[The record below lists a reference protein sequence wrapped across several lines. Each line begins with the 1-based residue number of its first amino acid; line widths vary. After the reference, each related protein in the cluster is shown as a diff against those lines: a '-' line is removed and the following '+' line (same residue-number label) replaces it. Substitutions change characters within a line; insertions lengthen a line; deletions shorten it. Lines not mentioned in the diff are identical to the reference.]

1 MSDTLLYNVLGQ
13 SSFVILNKA
22 LNRALGANES
32 MILSFLV
39 DKRNFTNGA
48 DFFYTIDNLCYDTA
62 LGEKA
67 VRSAMKNLI
76 DKGILIK
83 KDFVGL
89 PPKQYYNINMQAILG
104 ILSNPSPKGRD
115 IPASIDN
122 PSQRES
128 INPLQKATLNP
139 SLKGRDIYNNK
150 ENKNTNIKTHY
161 NAHASAREGGGVDFA
176 NALPLRANANPSL
189 QAEPAMPKEL
199 KRPPSHIN
207 IAKQTSYARFCAQL
221 GKPYDS
227 EQESAFNEFWG
238 LYPRK
243 SNEIKAVEAFLNA
256 LGRGVNINTLQEQLK
271 RFKTLLKHKS
281 TPIDKIPFA
290 STWLDSERYNDDL
303 ESELAQFDSPAR
315 EIEITPEQVWKRAMS
330 ELPEPSAEFTHEQL
344 ASQPAILRSYK
355 GQKLYAG
362 AKMHTIIGLGLGK
375 ANNKAGYV
383 IEVTLRDE
391 RDCEVT
397 FRFHAKNQLDF
408 FINNYKI

>member
-1 MSDTLLYNVLGQ
+1 MKLTGNYTTMSNKIIQHDSISLDAKAIYFYMASLPDNWDFSVERIAYC
-13 SSFVILNKA
+13 LNITEARSRKYV
-22 LNRALGANES
+22 NE
-32 MILSFLV
+32 
-39 DKRNFTNGA
+39 
-48 DFFYTIDNLCYDTA
+48 
-62 LGEKA
+62 
-67 VRSAMKNLI
+67 LI
-76 DKGILIK
+76 DFGLLQRVFYHNANGNRKSIYILYDLETMSNKMTDDEAIEFFHTLGNPTLGNRK
-83 KDFVGL
+83 VG
-89 PPKQYYNINMQAILG
+89 Y
-104 ILSNPSPKGRD
+104 
-115 IPASIDN
+115 
-122 PSQRES
+122 
-128 INPLQKATLNP
+128 
-139 SLKGRDIYNNK
+139 IYNKKNK
-150 ENKNTNIKTHY
+150 ENKKINTQ
-161 NAHASAREGGGVDFA
+161 NAHASAREGVGVDFA

-189 QAEPAMPKEL
+189 QAEQAMPKEL

-256 LGRGVNINTLQEQLK
+256 LGRGVNINTLREQLK

-303 ESELAQFDSPAR
+303 ESELAQFNTPAR

-330 ELPEPSAEFTHEQL
+330 ELPEPSTEFTHDQL

>member
-1 MSDTLLYNVLGQ
+1 MKLTGNYTTMSNKIIQHDSISLDAKAIYFYMASLPDNWDFSVERIAYC
-13 SSFVILNKA
+13 LNITEARSRKYV
-22 LNRALGANES
+22 NE
-32 MILSFLV
+32 
-39 DKRNFTNGA
+39 
-48 DFFYTIDNLCYDTA
+48 
-62 LGEKA
+62 
-67 VRSAMKNLI
+67 LI
-76 DKGILIK
+76 DFGLLQRVFYHNANGNRKSIYILYDLETMSNKMTDDEAIEFFHTLGNPTLGNRK
-83 KDFVGL
+83 VG
-89 PPKQYYNINMQAILG
+89 Y
-104 ILSNPSPKGRD
+104 
-115 IPASIDN
+115 
-122 PSQRES
+122 
-128 INPLQKATLNP
+128 
-139 SLKGRDIYNNK
+139 IYNKKNK
-150 ENKNTNIKTHY
+150 ENKKINTQ

-189 QAEPAMPKEL
+189 QAEPALPKEL

-303 ESELAQFDSPAR
+303 ESELAQFNTPAR

-330 ELPEPSAEFTHEQL
+330 ELPEPSTEFTHEQL

>member
-1 MSDTLLYNVLGQ
+1 MKLTSNYTTMSNKIIQHDSISLDAKAIYFYMASLPDNWDFSVERIAYC
-13 SSFVILNKA
+13 LNITEARSRKYV
-22 LNRALGANES
+22 NE
-32 MILSFLV
+32 
-39 DKRNFTNGA
+39 
-48 DFFYTIDNLCYDTA
+48 
-62 LGEKA
+62 
-67 VRSAMKNLI
+67 LI
-76 DKGILIK
+76 DFGLLQRVFYHNACGNRKSIYILYDLETMSNKMTDDEAIEFFHNLGNPTLGNRK
-83 KDFVGL
+83 VG
-89 PPKQYYNINMQAILG
+89 Y
-104 ILSNPSPKGRD
+104 
-115 IPASIDN
+115 
-122 PSQRES
+122 
-128 INPLQKATLNP
+128 
-139 SLKGRDIYNNK
+139 IYNKKNK
-150 ENKNTNIKTHY
+150 ENKKINTQ

-189 QAEPAMPKEL
+189 QAEQALPKEL

-303 ESELAQFDSPAR
+303 ESELAQFNAPAR

-330 ELPEPSAEFTHEQL
+330 ELPEPSAEFTHDQL

>member
-104 ILSNPSPKGRD
+104 ILSNPSP
-115 IPASIDN
+115 
-122 PSQRES
+122 
-128 INPLQKATLNP
+128 
-139 SLKGRDIYNNK
+139 KGRDIYNNK

-303 ESELAQFDSPAR
+303 ESELAQFDAPAR